1 MLNYHSVAESKLLWF
16 DYWLCP
22 LFRNTDK
29 LDVKYFEQIIT
40 KAVELD
46 PDVLKHVHE

>member
-1 MLNYHSVAESKLLWF
+1 MINYHSIAESKLWF
-16 DYWLCP
+16 DYWLRP

-29 LDVKYFEQIIT
+29 LDVKHFERIIT